1 MFETVILV
9 VLILA
14 IIFGLI
20 KIIKKTDNVNFSRY
34 TKLHFPLCF
43 FGLLLIGWSVLT
55 RSHDSLYWP
64 FIIALTV
71 VLLYQFVDLYRY
83 IQYLKQKI

>member
-34 TKLHFPLCF
+34 TK
-43 FGLLLIGWSVLT
+43 
-55 RSHDSLYWP
+55 
-64 FIIALTV
+64 
-71 VLLYQFVDLYRY
+71 
-83 IQYLKQKI
+83 